1 MVTHPKLGH
10 LGSKEKDDESE
21 MSLVSV
27 NGLAFMFEAKGDF
40 SCSAQIDHGHGVVT
54 MCEGVRGRKVQVS
67 ADLSVSRLTL
77 KTLDPGG

>member
-1 MVTHPKLGH
+1 MVAPKLGH
-10 LGSKEKDDESE
+10 LGSKEKDDENE

-54 MCEGVRGRKVQVS
+54 MCEGV
-67 ADLSVSRLTL
+67 
-77 KTLDPGG
+77 

>member
-1 MVTHPKLGH
+1 MVAPKLGH
-10 LGSKEKDDESE
+10 LGSKEKDDENE

-40 SCSAQIDHGHGVVT
+40 SCSAQIDQGHGVVT

-67 ADLSVSRLTL
+67 TDSLVSRLTL